1 MTDSL
6 IAIIREAAAE
16 TRPEL
21 AEAIDSQGKDAV
33 LFGPDG
39 HVDSLGL
46 VTLVAAVER
55 EIEERFDAFVILAD
69 ERAMSRAKS
78 PFRTVG
84 TLAEYAAERIQEEG

>member
-21 AEAIDSQGKDAV
+21 AEAIDSQGKGAV
-33 LFGPDG
+33 LFGPGG

-46 VTLVAAVER
+46 VTLIAAVER